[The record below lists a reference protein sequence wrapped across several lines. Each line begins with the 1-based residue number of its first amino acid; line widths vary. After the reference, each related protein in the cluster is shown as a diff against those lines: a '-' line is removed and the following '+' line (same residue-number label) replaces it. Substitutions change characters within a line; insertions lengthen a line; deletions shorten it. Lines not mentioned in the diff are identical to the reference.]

1 MEVGA
6 SQLPT
11 AKPSRGTLGHRPFPF
26 RVTPTGLSPSA
37 AGPSSPLRLPRRGGG
52 RAPTTPHLPQVIPRG
67 FGLGSPPFG
76 RPYSGDPYW
85 FLLLPLLRCFRSGGS
100 HSVLPPPRGG
110 GFPSATGYSPV
121 AGSPIR
127 ESPDQRLRAPTRGLS
142 QLATPFFSARA
153 EPSTGWLNRVCLAGA
168 SLVYVAAELYTALI
182 VAESGTRPLSPS
194 PERPSLSSC
203 I

>member
-76 RPYSGDPYW
+76 RPYSGDPCW
-85 FLLLPLLRCFRSGGS
+85 FLFLPLLRCFRSGGS
-100 HSVLPPPRGG
+100 HSVLP
-110 GFPSATGYSPV
+110 YSPEENKV
-121 AGSPIR
+121 SRAPWVISPWQEVPFGDPR
-127 ESPDQRLRAPTRGLS
+127 FDGCLRLPGAYRSLPRPSSAPEPSHPPGGLRALDYQVLPRRCHCS
-142 QLATPFFSARA
+142 CR
-153 EPSTGWLNRVCLAGA
+153 RV
-168 SLVYVAAELYTALI
+168 
-182 VAESGTRPLSPS
+182 GTT
-194 PERPSLSSC
+194 
-203 I
+203 